1 MDTRNALKLQASII
15 ADLALRT
22 ADQYDTLARKG
33 LTVLIENAYWKDGL
47 TLPELPGGWMA
58 KYVGTTET
66 DGRGKIVLLPNHTHS
81 RRVWLE
87 GQINIAKNAGLSEEH
102 AKTWAISKV
111 NHKHDL
117 LPLLAKVMVNDA
129 LMQHYLSWNIRFSVD
144 EFHKWSARSGIVD
157 HLNPLRRRSLQR
169 LIKELQNPQQRPD
182 KKDRGDAAEDC
193 PMPRSPAMEA
203 LEAEALLV
211 ESETL
216 VVNIGEAEIPVTAAE
231 LADVHTPVIGDVGAA

>member
-58 KYVGTTET
+58 KYVGTVET

-81 RRVWLE
+81 RRVWVE
-87 GQINIAKNAGLSEEH
+87 GQVNIAKNAGLSDEH

-117 LPLLAKVMVNDA
+117 LPVLARAMSTPGLA
-129 LMQHYLSWNIRFSVD
+129 EHYMAWNIRFSVD
-144 EFHKWSARSGIVD
+144 EFHRWSARSGIVD

-182 KKDRGDAAEDC
+182 KKDREPSLEDM

-203 LEAEALLV
+203 LAADELAN
-211 ESETL
+211 ETASITM
-216 VVNIGEAEIPVTAAE
+216 NIGETEIPVTVDE
-231 LADVHTPVIGDVGAA
+231 LTEVCIPDSDFPVVA